1 MANIYKGTLG
11 LIGNT
16 PLVEVTNIEKALGL
30 EATIL
35 VKLEYF
41 NPAGSVKD
49 RIAKAMIEDAEK
61 RGVLKEGS
69 VIIEPTSGNT
79 GIGLA
84 AIAAAK
90 GYRIILTMPETMS
103 IERRNILKAY
113 GAELVLTEGAKGMKG
128 AIEKASELAK
138 EIPNSFIPGQ
148 FVNPAN
154 PAIHKATTGPEIWN
168 DTDGNV
174 DIFIAPLSIC
184 RNVYGEIDFMSE
196 QRNDYYATVL
206 ATLFKADEI
215 LLSTPINHIYAN
227 RNCLREQHS
236 LTYIEAE
243 QLINSGVH
251 LLYADC
257 ITLAARSNIVIR
269 LTDTHDLSTER
280 LYISSHD
287 TGNSVKAILSQDS
300 ATFVRF
306 TSLNVLPGYLFM
318 GKILEV
324 INKYQINVISMASS
338 NVSISMMLTAS
349 RDTLRIIQRE
359 LHKYAEMVMDE
370 NMSVIH
376 IIGSLHWERTQ
387 VESHIMDTIKDIPVS
402 LISYGGSDHCF
413 TLSVHTTDK
422 NRLISSLSRQF
433 FESQCAA

>member
-1 MANIYKGTLG
+1 MKVCKFEKIKDEDEMKQVINCIQKEHPYVAVVPILAQLQEWLQAISSSWFHEEDEASHATVNAIEAYCCTLANH
-11 LIGNT
+11 LITDSHLNQEIKNRILECIKKIHI
-16 PLVEVTNIEKALGL
+16 LVEDKDLLIDKMIKAEVYGL
-30 EATIL
+30 SSDLFTYCLRQQGLRAQTL
-35 VKLEYF
+35 DTGKLIQINLERKPDIPY
-41 NPAGSVKD
+41 
-49 RIAKAMIEDAEK
+49 IQE
-61 RGVLKEGS
+61 
-69 VIIEPTSGNT
+69 
-79 GIGLA
+79 
-84 AIAAAK
+84 
-90 GYRIILTMPETMS
+90 S
-103 IERRNILKAY
+103 IQQYIDENR
-113 GAELVLTEGAKGMKG
+113 
-128 AIEKASELAK
+128 
-138 EIPNSFIPGQ
+138 
-148 FVNPAN
+148 
-154 PAIHKATTGPEIWN
+154 
-168 DTDGNV
+168 NV

-349 RDTLRIIQRE
+349 RDTLRIIERE

-376 IIGSLHWERTQ
+376 IIGSHYLCTAQ
-387 VESHIMDTIKDIPVS
+387 IK
-402 LISYGGSDHCF
+402 
-413 TLSVHTTDK
+413 T
-422 NRLISSLSRQF
+422 N
-433 FESQCAA
+433 

>member
-1 MANIYKGTLG
+1 MKVCKFEKIKDEDEMKQVINCIQKEHPYVAVVPILTQLQEWLQAISISWFHEEDEVSHATVNAIEAYCCTLANHLVTDSHLNQEIKNRILEC
-11 LIGNT
+11 IKKIHI
-16 PLVEVTNIEKALGL
+16 LVEDKADLLIDKMIKAEIYGL
-30 EATIL
+30 SSDLFTYCLRQQGLRAQTL
-35 VKLEYF
+35 DTGKLIQINLERKPDIPY
-41 NPAGSVKD
+41 
-49 RIAKAMIEDAEK
+49 IQE
-61 RGVLKEGS
+61 
-69 VIIEPTSGNT
+69 
-79 GIGLA
+79 
-84 AIAAAK
+84 
-90 GYRIILTMPETMS
+90 S
-103 IERRNILKAY
+103 IQQYIDENR
-113 GAELVLTEGAKGMKG
+113 
-128 AIEKASELAK
+128 
-138 EIPNSFIPGQ
+138 
-148 FVNPAN
+148 
-154 PAIHKATTGPEIWN
+154 
-168 DTDGNV
+168 NV

>member
-1 MANIYKGTLG
+1 MKVCKFEKIKDEDEMKQVINCIQKEHPYVAVVPILAQLQEWLQAISISWFHEEDEVSHTTVNAIEAYCCTLANH
-11 LIGNT
+11 LITDSHLNQEIKNRILECIKKIHI
-16 PLVEVTNIEKALGL
+16 LVEDKADLLIDKMIKAEIYGL
-30 EATIL
+30 SSDLFTYCLRQQGLRAQTL
-35 VKLEYF
+35 DTGKLIQINLERKPDIPY
-41 NPAGSVKD
+41 
-49 RIAKAMIEDAEK
+49 IQE
-61 RGVLKEGS
+61 
-69 VIIEPTSGNT
+69 
-79 GIGLA
+79 
-84 AIAAAK
+84 
-90 GYRIILTMPETMS
+90 S
-103 IERRNILKAY
+103 IQQYIDENR
-113 GAELVLTEGAKGMKG
+113 
-128 AIEKASELAK
+128 
-138 EIPNSFIPGQ
+138 
-148 FVNPAN
+148 
-154 PAIHKATTGPEIWN
+154 
-168 DTDGNV
+168 NV

-306 TSLNVLPGYLFM
+306 TSL
-318 GKILEV
+318 
-324 INKYQINVISMASS
+324 ASS

-433 FESQCAA
+433 FERQCAA

>member
-1 MANIYKGTLG
+1 MKVCKFEKIKDEDEMKQVINCIQKEHPYVAVVPILAQLQEWLQAISISWFHEEDEVSHTTVNAIEAYCCTLANH
-11 LIGNT
+11 LITDSHLNQEIKNRILECIKKIHI
-16 PLVEVTNIEKALGL
+16 LVEDKADLLIDKMIKAEVYGL
-30 EATIL
+30 SSDLFTYCLRQQGLRAQTL
-35 VKLEYF
+35 DTGKLIQINLERKPDIPY
-41 NPAGSVKD
+41 
-49 RIAKAMIEDAEK
+49 IQE
-61 RGVLKEGS
+61 
-69 VIIEPTSGNT
+69 
-79 GIGLA
+79 
-84 AIAAAK
+84 
-90 GYRIILTMPETMS
+90 S
-103 IERRNILKAY
+103 IQQYIDENR
-113 GAELVLTEGAKGMKG
+113 
-128 AIEKASELAK
+128 
-138 EIPNSFIPGQ
+138 
-148 FVNPAN
+148 
-154 PAIHKATTGPEIWN
+154 
-168 DTDGNV
+168 NV

-349 RDTLRIIQRE
+349 RDTLRIIERE
-359 LHKYAEMVMDE
+359 LHKYAKMVMDE

-376 IIGSLHWERTQ
+376 IIGSHYLCTAQ
-387 VESHIMDTIKDIPVS
+387 IK
-402 LISYGGSDHCF
+402 
-413 TLSVHTTDK
+413 T
-422 NRLISSLSRQF
+422 N
-433 FESQCAA
+433 